1 MADLL
6 ERYVLAMHRE
16 RTVCLIISGF
26 RLKKEERMRYSYFF
40 LSFLAYNIFILNSK
54 KQLLSHI
61 KTPAKDSTFSVWE
74 FLYMNSKLQ
83 NENKLKQ

>member
-1 MADLL
+1 
-6 ERYVLAMHRE
+6 VLNN
-16 RTVCLIISGF
+16 F
-26 RLKKEERMRYSYFF
+26 RFSFEERGTHEVFILF

-74 FLYMNSKLQ
+74 LLYMNSKLQ